1 MGKTMRYSKD
11 EMESLHNFYVAKNKV
26 KKQKKNKGENM
37 VNIRGGKIEVVGAEE
52 ANKNNNNNKGEI
64 MENQNL
70 QEALKAGLEAMDK
83 NELPTAE
90 LTDAEKAALEDSLKA
105 YETAAIAA
113 KEAVFAA
120 IEKGEKMEDIIKTEN
135 NDRVV
140 GDINLDRDFPDFTE
154 EQKQKVKTFLETNKE
169 AIENVRKF
177 AEEEAAKLFNKVSE
191 KTSAT
196 AESIEET
203 YEDVKEEAKETYEN
217 TKEDVKET
225 FEDVKDK
232 VKEESTGEVNVSV
245 TSYKMMKR
253 LGLVAATTALAVG
266 GFVAYK
272 LLGGKTAAEE
282 AVDAVVEAF
291 RK

>member
-26 KKQKKNKGENM
+26 KKQKKNKGDNM

-105 YETAAIAA
+105 YEEAAIEA
-113 KEAVFAA
+113 KEAVFTA
-120 IEKGEKMEDIIKTEN
+120 IEKGEKMESVIETN
-135 NDRVV
+135 SDRIV
-140 GDINLDRDFPDFTE
+140 GDIDLDRDFPDFTE
-154 EQKQKVKTFLETNKE
+154 EQKQKVKVFLETNKD

-191 KTSAT
+191 TTSET
-196 AESIEET
+196 VESIKET
-203 YEDVKEEAKETYEN
+203 YEDI
-217 TKEDVKET
+217 KEDVKET
-225 FEDVKDK
+225 VEDVKDE
-232 VKEESTGEVNVSV
+232 VKEKSTGEVNVSV
-245 TSYKMMKR
+245 TSYKMTKR